1 MSVKIR
7 AAMQKFLPV
16 AASLLV
22 EAIGTIASGAVR
34 QYLRRDRGELLYSP
48 QFPPL
53 PDLADLDGLMREE
66 TDQ

>member
-22 EAIGTIASGAVR
+22 EAIGHIANGAV
-34 QYLRRDRGELLYSP
+34 RRDRGELLYSLR
-48 QFPPL
+48 FPPL
-53 PDLADLDGLMREE
+53 PDLADIDGSYREE